1 MVQENLNETVW
12 RTFLSIFNT
21 NSVYQPIES
30 VFYINVEGT
39 RTQQTRVLH
48 IRDVIPI
55 TTSTYCVLEQQP

>member
-39 RTQQTRVLH
+39 RAQQTRVLH